1 MAKLNFEK
9 AMENLEKIVREI
21 ESGDLA
27 LEEALKKFEEGIK
40 LSRQCAGKLEESEK
54 KIALLMEKAD
64 GSLEEKRLD
73 SDDELE

>member
-9 AMENLEKIVREI
+9 AMENLESIVQEL
-21 ESGDLA
+21 ESGELS

-40 LSRQCAGKLEESEK
+40 LSRQCASKLEESEK

-64 GSLEEKRLD
+64 GTLEEKRLN
-73 SDDELE
+73 SDDDLG